1 MSRLQQAN
9 AVTQYIIMKMRSV
22 HHLILTSLF
31 IVLSEILT
39 IHLGV
44 KPGIL
49 AHISVLILIL
59 FQFTFIKNL
68 TIEYTQTLQMMTL
81 IPVYRIITL
90 LIPIGVIT
98 YEGYLIAVTISI
110 LAGSLVLIARLK
122 LSLKDVGL
130 ILRRPQLQILCI
142 TAGVGIG
149 YLEWNLVSP
158 SGLESL
164 IAALLIL
171 PLSAF
176 ADELIFRGM
185 IQQSIE
191 KAAESPVFAILLTS
205 TLYSTFFI
213 SYLSAP
219 GLLLVFMTSVLF
231 GYVVSRSGSII
242 GVSLSHTL
250 INICSLVILPRWF

>member
-1 MSRLQQAN
+1 
-9 AVTQYIIMKMRSV
+9 MRSV
-22 HHLILTSLF
+22 YHLILTSLL

-49 AHISVLILIL
+49 AYISVLILIL
-59 FQFTFIKNL
+59 IQFTFIKHFP
-68 TIEYTQTLQMMTL
+68 IEYTRTFQMMAL

-90 LIPIGVIT
+90 LIPIKFIA
-98 YEGYLIAVTISI
+98 YEGYLIAITISI

-122 LSLKDVGL
+122 LSLEDVGL
-130 ILRRPQLQILCI
+130 ILRSPRLQILCI
-142 TAGVGIG
+142 TVGGGIG
-149 YLEWNLVSP
+149 YLEWKLVSP
-158 SGLESL
+158 TGLESL
-164 IAALLIL
+164 IPASLIL
-171 PLSAF
+171 SLSAF

-185 IQQSIE
+185 IQQTIE

-213 SYLSAP
+213 SYLSTP

-231 GYVVSRSGSII
+231 GYVVSRSGSIV